1 MLRYAVECSFLFVGA
16 LLRGRAVEFR
26 IFFPL
31 GAAHRRVGERDP
43 VELRFFCSSGVF
55 EKDREPRRLDT
66 RSGRVS
72 RRPSPKGRRQTQMD
86 P

>member
-26 IFFPL
+26 NVFPL

-43 VELRFFCSSGVF
+43 VELSFFVL
-55 EKDREPRRLDT
+55 REFLKKTGNLVD
-66 RSGRVS
+66 
-72 RRPSPKGRRQTQMD
+72 
-86 P
+86 